1 MCSFIATKKLRI
13 MEKLIPGLLGSSVRP
28 KLLWIRVECSY
39 KIFGWNCSRFY
50 SSRIMSPKIE
60 NIMHRLRFSHVTR
73 VSAAPA
79 FNISHNYITYS
90 LKLSIRTNMDR
101 VSWWAYKQ
109 NPCKRL
115 CYIFLPSSYWVSL
128 VIYYYS

>member
-79 FNISHNYITYS
+79 FNISHNSITCS
-90 LKLSIRTNMDR
+90 LKLSIRTNMDP

-109 NPCKRL
+109 NPCIRL
-115 CYIFLPSSYWVSL
+115 CYIFLPSYWVSL

>member
-13 MEKLIPGLLGSSVRP
+13 MEKLIPGLQGSSVRP

-39 KIFGWNCSRFY
+39 KILGWNCSRFY
-50 SSRIMSPKIE
+50 FSRIMSPKIE
-60 NIMHRLRFSHVTR
+60 NIMHRLWFSHVTW

-79 FNISHNYITYS
+79 FNISHNSITCS
-90 LKLSIRTNMDR
+90 LRLSIRTNMDP

-109 NPCKRL
+109 NPCIRL
-115 CYIFLPSSYWVSL
+115 CYIFLPSYWVSL